1 MVRICKGPGCERPSI
16 ALGLCTGHY
25 ARFRKNGA
33 IGGAL
38 GRPPPQWDENTPRLH
53 CNRCDKDLPIVLF
66 ALARGTKRG
75 RQFWCNP
82 CLKIERET
90 NKGPCPKCGGP
101 KGKRSK
107 HCRTCVEFKDR
118 KGSNCRSWKGGV
130 KITNGYRYITSPDG
144 LSRKMEHRIVMEEHL
159 GRPLLASEN
168 VHHKNGVRDD
178 NRIENL
184 ELWTRPQPT
193 GRRVS
198 DAIRHAIEVLRLY
211 APEMLSTRALS
222 DHRPPPPEQQ
232 ESTES

>member
-1 MVRICKGPGCERPSI
+1 
-16 ALGLCTGHY
+16 
-25 ARFRKNGA
+25 
-33 IGGAL
+33 
-38 GRPPPQWDENTPRLH
+38 
-53 CNRCDKDLPIVLF
+53 
-66 ALARGTKRG
+66 
-75 RQFWCNP
+75 
-82 CLKIERET
+82 
-90 NKGPCPKCGGP
+90 
-101 KGKRSK
+101 
-107 HCRTCVEFKDR
+107 
-118 KGSNCRSWKGGV
+118 
-130 KITNGYRYITSPDG
+130 
-144 LSRKMEHRIVMEEHL
+144 MEEHL

-211 APEMLSTRALS
+211 APETLSTRALS